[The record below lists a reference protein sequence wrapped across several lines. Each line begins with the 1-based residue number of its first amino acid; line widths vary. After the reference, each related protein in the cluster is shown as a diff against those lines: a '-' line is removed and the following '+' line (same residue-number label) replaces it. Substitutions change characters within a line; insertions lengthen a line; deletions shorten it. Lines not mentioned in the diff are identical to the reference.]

1 MGKGGLLQVVDRG
14 CRGVLGRG
22 ASLRDRVVS
31 SRLTNSGQCMNS
43 AQVGS

>member
-22 ASLRDRVVS
+22 ASLMDRVYFEQ
-31 SRLTNSGQCMNS
+31 TYE
-43 AQVGS
+43 